1 MHFKMNI
8 PIRFRHKTFWV
19 SLISALILLAQQ
31 LGLHIFPDNTMD
43 IANTIFTILTIL
55 GIFVDP
61 TTPSIGD
68 SQQVLEKENNI
79 NK

>member
-19 SLISALILLAQQ
+19 SLVSACMLLAQQ
-31 LGLHIFPDNTMD
+31 LGIKIFPENTMD
-43 IANTIFTILTIL
+43 IVNTIFGILTIL

-68 SQQVLEKENNI
+68 SQQVLDKENNI